1 MLIMSTL
8 AEIRSKYS
16 IDGAVSVTVDL
27 ESMRD
32 DAKSTL
38 NNADD
43 MEIEKIKEKYVVDF
57 DFKLSN
63 IPSYITSPLP
73 KGADLQKLNVLENK
87 RIVKLQ
93 KERQRA
99 CIGIARSIISQ
110 LQKFD
115 ADRADNYGLPANR
128 VIKNLENLISKLQEC
143 SSAVFH
149 LRS

>member
-1 MLIMSTL
+1 M
-8 AEIRSKYS
+8 
-16 IDGAVSVTVDL
+16 V
-27 ESMRD
+27 
-32 DAKSTL
+32 
-38 NNADD
+38 
-43 MEIEKIKEKYVVDF
+43 IEKIKKKYAIDYDV
-57 DFKLSN
+57 KLSN

-73 KGADLQKLNVLENK
+73 KGADLQKLNILENK

-115 ADRADNYGLPANR
+115 ADRADNWGLPANI

-143 SSAVFH
+143 SNATFR
-149 LRS
+149 LRSK